1 MTVVHMQP
9 AELRY
14 HQEMLKLARKTHSA
28 VDELKQQE
36 ECLPLVNLFLDSVD
50 QVCAGCTCTCTCV
63 CIHFLSVARFKRVQS
78 SSLD

>member
-50 QVCAGCTCTCTCV
+50 QVCWMYMYMYMCV
-63 CIHFLSVARFKRVQS
+63 YKFFECG
-78 SSLD
+78 